1 MNNTTLT
8 GRIKFV
14 YEKPIFGAGRFVL
27 YVEESYGDGSDDFH
41 GIPTYP
47 AGKRF
52 RPASHEDFQQIKV
65 EGKVNEYGY

>member
-1 MNNTTLT
+1 MSNTTLT

-27 YVEESYGDGSDDFH
+27 HVEESYGEGPDDFH
-41 GIPTYP
+41 GMPTYL

-65 EGKVNEYGY
+65 EGKVND